1 MVSNKLDT
9 DKVNRGS
16 YFKNLT
22 PTKSDASLC
31 MDFSITGHGI
41 SMNLI
46 ERWAYFDDPKVPLVE
61 ILLTILP
68 YFLNTSHQYL
78 FLRG

>member
-31 MDFSITGHGI
+31 MDFSITGHGN

-46 ERWAYFDDPKVPLVE
+46 E
-61 ILLTILP
+61 
-68 YFLNTSHQYL
+68 
-78 FLRG
+78 